1 MTVPVINAVINFSTG
16 PSFAQAF
23 IIGEGILGTNVL
35 ADSAAVIVDVSDV
48 VDSVSIKRGRN
59 AQADEF
65 QTGTMT
71 LRIVDQNGDF
81 NPQNPNSPYYTLLDP
96 MRKVSISATS
106 AGVTYPMFAGFITSF
121 TTTTPKNANDVV
133 YTTIQAVDALRLAQN
148 AQIATVTGA
157 TAGDLSGT
165 RIDQI
170 LDQIAWP
177 ESMRDVDLGLT
188 QMQNDPGTARTS
200 LAALQT
206 VTNSEY
212 GAFYVDASGSFVF
225 QDRSV
230 TTASIGGTPTVF
242 NDNGTEIGY
251 ANAVWRLDDTLV
263 LNQANVTRTGGTV
276 QNSTNAA
283 SVEKY
288 FAHTY
293 NIQNLLMQ
301 TDAVALDYARAYVAS
316 RAETS
321 VRCDA
326 IELDLYT
333 DNYANGI
340 LAALDLDFFD
350 PVTITTNQPG
360 ASTLTKTLQVFGV
373 AHNVTPNKW
382 RTTFTTLEPVIDGF
396 ILNST
401 LYGVLDTS
409 VLSYQEVRKWQLDQ
423 A

>member
-16 PSFAQAF
+16 ASSAQSF

-35 ADSAAVIVDVSDV
+35 ADSAALIVDVSDV
-48 VDSVSIKRGRN
+48 VNSVTTKRGRN
-59 AQADEF
+59 PQTDEF
-65 QTGTMT
+65 QTGTLT

-81 NPQNPNSPYYTLLDP
+81 NSQNPNSPYAGYLTP
-96 MRKVSISATS
+96 MRKVSISATYD
-106 AGVTYPMFAGFITSF
+106 GVTYPMFSGFITSF
-121 TTTTPKNANDVV
+121 TTSTPLNASDVV
-133 YTTIQAVDALRLAQN
+133 YTTIQAVDAQRLAQN
-148 AQIATVTGA
+148 AQISTVTGQA
-157 TAGDLSGT
+157 AGDLSGT
-165 RIDQI
+165 RVNQI
-170 LDQIAWP
+170 LNTISWP
-177 ESMRDVDLGLT
+177 ASMRDVDAGLT
-188 QMQNDPGTARTS
+188 TMQADPGTARTS

-212 GAFYVDASGSFVF
+212 GAFYVDASGSFVM

-230 TTASIGGTPTVF
+230 TTASIAGTPTVF
-242 NDNGTEIGY
+242 NDNGTDIGY
-251 ANAVWRLDDTLV
+251 ANALWRLDDTLV
-263 LNQANVTRTGGTV
+263 FNQANVTRTGGTV
-276 QNSTNAA
+276 QTAIDAA

-293 NIQNLLMQ
+293 NQQNLLME
-301 TDAVALDYARAYVAS
+301 TDAVALDYALAFVAS

-396 ILNST
+396 ILDSSI
-401 LYGVLDTS
+401 YGVLDTS
-409 VLSYQEVRKWQLDQ
+409 VLSY
-423 A
+423 